1 MNQRPVSS
9 LADHPGDQNVK
20 TDVLRAV
27 LAMIL
32 LVSWKLPIVLS
43 SEEGGLFARAVKLSP
58 LLFVLGGLFM
68 SRRTLWVWPSRSAL
82 ILLGLAAVIIEVA
95 LIRSITSSIL
105 TAREVIQMTA
115 EWATFVA
122 IGATLFWD
130 DADRDRQQAGRLLVT
145 VIGGYVGA
153 NVLLDQIGLVN
164 PSPLREVGD
173 AQLLSLIGLHQARTL
188 YPIADGVNNFGIISG
203 AALLAGILLCFSPK
217 ASIPWRIIG
226 FGTFVAGV
234 LAIVGTDSRGAFLA
248 AVVVAIAI
256 GLAPRRA
263 MWIVTAAAVVAALS
277 IPLAITGVGA
287 GVDVGDRF
295 QVFSRKNEDIATLN
309 NRNKIWEAGL
319 AVVLSGEAGL
329 FGYGAFGHVVSGAS
343 VAYRD
348 VFGSVDE
355 ASMTFHNTAI
365 QYFVDTGY
373 AGVLVIAALAMVALR
388 RQIRLIAEFNS
399 ASRIPMAL
407 LLYLLVAGASEA
419 VGTIYHR
426 ESMALVIL
434 VVMAS
439 VSPLPSVRR
448 KLAGETPPDRDKELL
463 RWRLKHSQRLSRFR
477 GAHQNEDCF
486 IIGNGPSLNK
496 MDLSILNGYH
506 TFGLNKIYLL
516 FDRVDLRLSYHVAVN
531 SLVIEQSAKDFE
543 QLKCPSFLSYGSA
556 KQIVRE
562 LGHIYFLATDS
573 CFSAPYSFYSD
584 VAQPISEGFTVTY
597 VALQMAFYMGF
608 KNVFLVGVDHAFAAT
623 GKPNDEQLLTGEDP
637 NHFDPRYFGGQK
649 WHLPDLEASEMSY
662 RLAKF
667 FYNRDGRQIYD
678 ATVDGKLQ
686 IFPRLSL
693 EQALSMCKKRGEKG
707 M

>member
-9 LADHPGDQNVK
+9 LADHPGDQHVK

-43 SEEGGLFARAVKLSP
+43 SEEGGLFARAVKLIP

-68 SRRTLWVWPSRSAL
+68 SRRTSWVWPSRSAL

-130 DADRDRQQAGRLLVT
+130 DADRDRQQAGRLLVM

-173 AQLLSLIGLHQARTL
+173 AQLLSLVGLHQARTL

-203 AALLAGILLCFSPK
+203 AALLGGILLCFSPK
-217 ASIPWRIIG
+217 VSIPWRIIG
-226 FGTFVAGV
+226 LGTFVAGV
-234 LAIVGTDSRGAFLA
+234 LAIFGTDSRGAFLA

-295 QVFSRKNEDIATLN
+295 QGLSRKNEDIATLN

-365 QYFVDTGY
+365 QYLVDTGY

-388 RQIRLIAEFNS
+388 RQIRLITEFNS
-399 ASRIPMAL
+399 ASRIPIAL

-448 KLAGETPPDRDKELL
+448 KLAGETPPGR
-463 RWRLKHSQRLSRFR
+463 R
-477 GAHQNEDCF
+477 
-486 IIGNGPSLNK
+486 
-496 MDLSILNGYH
+496 
-506 TFGLNKIYLL
+506 
-516 FDRVDLRLSYHVAVN
+516 
-531 SLVIEQSAKDFE
+531 
-543 QLKCPSFLSYGSA
+543 
-556 KQIVRE
+556 
-562 LGHIYFLATDS
+562 
-573 CFSAPYSFYSD
+573 
-584 VAQPISEGFTVTY
+584 
-597 VALQMAFYMGF
+597 
-608 KNVFLVGVDHAFAAT
+608 
-623 GKPNDEQLLTGEDP
+623 
-637 NHFDPRYFGGQK
+637 PR
-649 WHLPDLEASEMSY
+649 
-662 RLAKF
+662 
-667 FYNRDGRQIYD
+667 
-678 ATVDGKLQ
+678 
-686 IFPRLSL
+686 
-693 EQALSMCKKRGEKG
+693 
-707 M
+707 